1 MCILAI
7 ILLFLR
13 LKGRKC
19 VADKKDMRI
28 RWI

>member
-7 ILLFLR
+7 IPPFFGI
-13 LKGRKC
+13 KGRKYI
-19 VADKKDMRI
+19 VDKKDMRI